1 MKKYVIPFL
10 YTVGIIL
17 IGSLIISTL
26 YYFNILSDKV
36 YSIFLYLVSIIAVL
50 IGSIKFSKVLNKK
63 GFVNGIIYFLTLFI
77 LMIILSILIFKSDM
91 SLKNIIYYFILLIFS
106 MLGGII
112 GKNFKEENDAI

>member
-36 YSIFLYLVSIIAVL
+36 YSIFLYLISIIAVL

-63 GFVNGIIYFLTLFI
+63 GFINGIIYFLTLFI